1 MNFYHAYY
9 KRQFLD
15 EGTGLWHDTYYNRQ
29 GIIVIADA
37 LDDAKTKVEK
47 CLSKVEYG
55 DYRAVLVG
63 DVVECIGLDRRWGF
77 GGTFEVY
84 PIMESEE

>member
-9 KRQFLD
+9 KRQFRD
-15 EGTGLWHDTYYNRQ
+15 ETTGSWCDTYYDCQ
-29 GIIVIADA
+29 GIIVIAGT
-37 LDDAKTKVEK
+37 LDDAKLKIEK

-55 DYRAVLVG
+55 NYRAILVS

-77 GGTFEVY
+77 DGAFEVY
-84 PIMESEE
+84 PVVETEN

>member
-9 KRQFLD
+9 KRQYRD
-15 EGTGLWHDTYYNRQ
+15 KTTGLWCDTRYRRQ
-29 GIIVIADA
+29 GIIVIAA
-37 LDDAKTKVEK
+37 TLVDAKSKIEK

-55 DYRAVLVG
+55 DYRAILVS

-77 GGTFEVY
+77 EGAFEVY
-84 PIMESEE
+84 PIVESED

>member
-9 KRQFLD
+9 KRQYRD
-15 EGTGLWHDTYYNRQ
+15 KTTGEWKDTCYRRQ
-29 GIIVIADA
+29 GIIVIADT
-37 LDDAKTKVEK
+37 LDDAKSKIEK
-47 CLSKVEYG
+47 CLTKVEYG
-55 DYRAVLVG
+55 DHRAILVS

-77 GGTFEVY
+77 DGSFEVY